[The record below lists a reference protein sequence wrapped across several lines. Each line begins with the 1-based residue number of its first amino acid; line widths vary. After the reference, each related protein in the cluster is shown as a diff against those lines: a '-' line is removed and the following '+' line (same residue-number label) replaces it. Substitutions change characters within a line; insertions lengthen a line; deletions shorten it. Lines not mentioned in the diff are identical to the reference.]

1 MTPKQQSIA
10 VVLMAVALGLVWWF
24 LVREPAPNGVALEL
38 NGSGKAVITVTVNGA
53 LLEQQTVELPWKGTR
68 DAKPGSVVAFAGQLQ
83 RSGDLECVLRAGRQ
97 ELQRAASNGTNVM
110 VTCASAVP

>member
-38 NGSGKAVITVTVNGA
+38 NGSGKAALTVTINGK
-53 LLEQQTVELPWKGTR
+53 LEQQMVDLPWKGSR
-68 DAKPGSVVAFAGQLQ
+68 DAQRGNVVAFAGQLQ
-83 RSGDLECVLRAGRQ
+83 GSGDIECVLRAGRQ
-97 ELQRAASNGTNVM
+97 ELQRAASSGQNVM